1 MFERC
6 KYANECDAQC
16 SGAIENSE
24 TCDSFQL
31 HQSLEQAINQY
42 NQVVNQNK
50 DLQAELN
57 TVKQQY
63 NCYSCG
69 GCKGKEDYRNLEKHH
84 LGLRKQF
91 DIIIQENGKLKEKL
105 NQYKKYKF
113 LFEQAREMKIKT
125 DKWAQKCLSE
135 NEDLKDTIKKTVCQ
149 AKCYKHK
156 QADKYKSA
164 LEEINILIDKLD
176 NLECDY
182 GDFDCDNCSSLE
194 EKTVCTY
201 KIHKLIKNKID
212 EVLNG

>member
-31 HQSLEQAINQY
+31 HQSLEQAVNQY
-42 NQVVNQNK
+42 NQVVKQNK

-63 NCYSCG
+63 NCYACG
-69 GCKGKEDYRNLEKHH
+69 GCKGKEDYINLEKHH

-91 DIIIQENGKLKEKL
+91 DELYRHKGELVTAFSKENKKAIL
-105 NQYKKYKF
+105 YK
-113 LFEQAREMKIKT
+113 A
-125 DKWAQKCLSE
+125 
-135 NEDLKDTIKKTVCQ
+135 
-149 AKCYKHK
+149 
-156 QADKYKSA
+156 A
-164 LEEINILIDKLD
+164 LEEIRTACQYYIADERDLTPEQIIVMIN
-176 NLECDY
+176 
-182 GDFDCDNCSSLE
+182 
-194 EKTVCTY
+194 
-201 KIHKLIKNKID
+201 